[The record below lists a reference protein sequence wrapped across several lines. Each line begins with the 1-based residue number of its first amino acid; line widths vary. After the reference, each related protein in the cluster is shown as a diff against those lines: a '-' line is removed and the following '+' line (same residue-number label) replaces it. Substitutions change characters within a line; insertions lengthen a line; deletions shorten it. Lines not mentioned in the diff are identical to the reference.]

1 MAEVLSSG
9 KYSAYL
15 SDDGYM
21 QFGGKYVLGVKP
33 RFREKAHLAYRRLF
47 VTSTSEYIYMN
58 I

>member
-33 RFREKAHLAYRRLF
+33 RFREKAHLA
-47 VTSTSEYIYMN
+47 
-58 I
+58 